1 MMISVDQEFSV
12 VDDETSFHPGAVQT
26 AICDSRIHDSFV
38 TKFWNL
44 ESWSQYLIRRTT
56 YIMSVSMPNQPETGG
71 TPQIYGNLVGHEG
84 IMRVSRSQKHN
95 AEQFCC
101 FAPHPAAF

>member
-12 VDDETSFHPGAVQT
+12 VDDETSFHPGAMPT

-56 YIMSVSMPNQPETGG
+56 YIMSVSMPNRPETGG

-84 IMRVSRSQKHN
+84 IMRVS
-95 AEQFCC
+95 
-101 FAPHPAAF
+101 